1 VEELLGR
8 LGPSSEAIRR
18 FATEA
23 SEDDPETVAVQFRV
37 VVEAVEPEVG
47 VSFSSSLLRQI
58 ENLGAAFLGV
68 EVAFTRP
75 D

>member
-1 VEELLGR
+1 
-8 LGPSSEAIRR
+8 
-18 FATEA
+18 
-23 SEDDPETVAVQFRV
+23 VAVQFRL

-47 VSFSSSLLRQI
+47 VSFSSKLLAQI